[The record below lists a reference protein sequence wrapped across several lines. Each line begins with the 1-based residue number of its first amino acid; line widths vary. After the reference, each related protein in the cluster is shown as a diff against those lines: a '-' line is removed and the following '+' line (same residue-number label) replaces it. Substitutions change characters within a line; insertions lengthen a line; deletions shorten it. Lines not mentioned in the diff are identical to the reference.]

1 MLHKSRTI
9 KNTGFN
15 QEGII
20 KANDRKRRGEDH
32 ADEDKFSS
40 ASATTL
46 YNSCSESDVEDA
58 ECITKQSSLSHEV
71 ESQIYVTNPTL
82 LKQLTPISVLE
93 ETECQGSPLHKSEY
107 NFIIAPKSA
116 KRKLKLAY

>member
-9 KNTGFN
+9 KNTGIN
-15 QEGII
+15 GCGEEGII
-20 KANDRKRRGEDH
+20 EAIDRKRRGEDH

-71 ESQIYVTNPTL
+71 ESQI
-82 LKQLTPISVLE
+82 
-93 ETECQGSPLHKSEY
+93 C
-107 NFIIAPKSA
+107 FIIVYYKFM
-116 KRKLKLAY
+116 